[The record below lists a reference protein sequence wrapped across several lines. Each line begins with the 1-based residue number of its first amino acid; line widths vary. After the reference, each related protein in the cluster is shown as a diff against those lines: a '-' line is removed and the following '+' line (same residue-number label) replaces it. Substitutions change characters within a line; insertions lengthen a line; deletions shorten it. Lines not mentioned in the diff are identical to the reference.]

1 MSPDGSTQISS
12 TYFNLLFM
20 KLNQLKESTHGLY
33 ATEISQGDQLKL
45 SKFKIYLF

>member
-1 MSPDGSTQISS
+1 
-12 TYFNLLFM
+12 M

-45 SKFKIYLF
+45 SKFKIYLFWMLLLLYVIGNSVLTMI